1 MGSSESAATPST
13 MRDRLS
19 LSLRS
24 IGLIGIATIAIMR
37 CVIFFA
43 PQVLFDVDPAHNPA
57 PIGGLGPA
65 GSLLLDAL
73 LLGACACGL
82 LGQAIAGR
90 KFDALLLVLAAAPAP
105 IVLWHGAGDA
115 GDLWRGSTWLSAALA
130 CAVVAHLVA
139 DRAQRLL
146 LIALLAAVLVP
157 LIARGVMQV
166 PFVGTEYADTVAAY
180 EANRDQFLADRGWEP
195 ESAAARI
202 YERRLRQPAL
212 RGWFATTNILA
223 SLLAFAMIFFGG
235 LTIASV
241 RARLTSGYT
250 GLLAI
255 AALVAAAGLAL
266 SGSKGAILAALGG
279 LVVLLAPLVLARAKT
294 VLGRFG
300 GAIAI
305 ACVVAALLAVCAR
318 ALLLSEGFAGEKSL
332 LFRWHYLVGS
342 AGVFAEQPWVG
353 VGPDGF
359 QDAYVAVRVPRSPEE
374 VASAHSVFADWLS
387 TLGVAGGAWV
397 VLTLLLLWRVG
408 CTWRRETDHEGAL
421 PVRRLVRTTFLG
433 AAVIAALGLVP
444 AVLIELHTIDEVGPL
459 VMRTIG
465 LAGFIAVAV
474 ITMYVLARSDP
485 RLADWSLAAA
495 VIALLVHAQI
505 EMTLF
510 QPGAVVWA
518 MCVLGVAGGAAR
530 RAGPWVGYVAASA
543 VVLAATYLGAAGV
556 APARGQQRLI
566 NDAAVALYP
575 LSEDRCEQLGQRTR
589 AIGLLEDA
597 YERWPANV
605 LPLQV
610 AVRQA
615 VLGAVAASGP
625 DRVAFLQ
632 RAAELAD
639 RAVADHGTT
648 GSYVLRANLRYQI
661 ARLDDDQASWELA
674 LADARE
680 LTLRDPHGI
689 GSWRRLGDVLW
700 EKGDRADAVV
710 AYERALQADS
720 SFALDELKQL
730 GPTDRQL
737 LRDRIGE
744 VGEGSDP
751 SCPLI
756 QGPGADR
763 RYYLRPCCTPPIPT
777 SAMS

>member
-1 MGSSESAATPST
+1 

-19 LSLRS
+19 LALRS

-37 CVIFFA
+37 CVVFFA
-43 PQVLFDVDPAHNPA
+43 PQVLFDVDPAHNPT

-90 KFDALLLVLAAAPAP
+90 RFDALLLVLAAAPAP

-139 DRAQRLL
+139 DRGQRLL

-157 LIARGVMQV
+157 LMARGVMQV
-166 PFVGTEYADTVAAY
+166 PFVGAEYADTVAEY
-180 EANRDQFLADRGWEP
+180 EAKHDQFLADRGWEP

-202 YERRLRQPAL
+202 YERRVRQATL

-241 RARLTSGYT
+241 RAKLTSGYT
-250 GLLAI
+250 GLLVL
-255 AALVAAAGLAL
+255 AALGAAAGLVL

-279 LVVLLAPLVLARAKT
+279 LVVLLAPLFLARAKT
-294 VLGRFG
+294 ILKRFG
-300 GAIAI
+300 GAVAV
-305 ACVVAALLAVCAR
+305 ACVAAALLAVCAR
-318 ALLLSEGFAGEKSL
+318 ALLLPEGFAGEKSL

-342 AGVFAEQPWVG
+342 AGIFAEQPWVG

-359 QDAYVAVRVPRSPEE
+359 QAAYVAVRVPRSPEE

-397 VLTLLLLWRVG
+397 ILTLLLLWRVG
-408 CTWRRETDHEGAL
+408 CTWRRETDQEEAL

-433 AAVIAALGLVP
+433 AAVVAALGLVP
-444 AVLIELHTIDEVGPL
+444 AVLIEIHTIDEAGL

-465 LAGFIAVAV
+465 LAGFIVVAV

-485 RLADWSLAAA
+485 RLAAWSLAAA

-510 QPGAVVWA
+510 APGAVVWA

-575 LSEDRCEQLGQRTR
+575 LSEDRLEQLGQRTK
-589 AIGLLEDA
+589 AIDLLEAA

-615 VLGAVAASGP
+615 VLGAAAASGP

-632 RAAELAD
+632 QAGEFAD

-661 ARLDDDQASWELA
+661 ARLTDDKASWDLA

-700 EKGDRADAVV
+700 DKGDRADAVT
-710 AYERALQADS
+710 AYERALEADR
-720 SFALDELKQL
+720 SFELDELKQL
-730 GPTDRQL
+730 GPTDRQR
-737 LRDRIGE
+737 LRARIGQ
-744 VGEGSDP
+744 GSDP
-751 SCPLI
+751 E
-756 QGPGADR
+756 
-763 RYYLRPCCTPPIPT
+763 
-777 SAMS
+777 